1 MFLVYNG
8 DFIAETDFSLS
19 VNDRAFQY
27 GDGFFE
33 TLRYE
38 QEQLQS
44 WTDHADRIQD
54 GLQALRL
61 ILPDRAPLS
70 TFPQLIEQLLAANQL
85 RQQVARVKLQIW
97 RQPGGLYTPSTHQAN
112 LLITT
117 RPGQPFTV
125 SHRGHVGI
133 FDAVRLLVSPLSGI
147 KTLNALPYVL
157 AGLAKQEGQYDDMLL
172 LDQHGHLA
180 ECIASNLFWF
190 RGNQLVTSS
199 LATGCIN
206 GITRRR
212 LLRLFPNA
220 LEGLFTPDA
229 LGDADAVFA
238 ANVAG
243 VQFFTQWG
251 SSERIQYWTATLE
264 RLLLSAEP

>member
-8 DFIAETDFSLS
+8 DIIAETGLSLS
-19 VNDRAFQY
+19 TNDRAFQY

-33 TLRYE
+33 TIRYE
-38 QEQLQS
+38 RGQLQS
-44 WTDHADRIQD
+44 WPDHADRIQE

-61 ILPDRAPLS
+61 ILPDSVPLS
-70 TFPQLIEQLLAANQL
+70 TFPQLIEQLVTANQL
-85 RQQVARVKLQIW
+85 QQQVARVKLQIW

-112 LLITT
+112 ILITA
-117 RPGQPFTV
+117 RPGQPFAI
-125 SHRGHVGI
+125 SHRPNVGI
-133 FDAVRLLVSPLSGI
+133 FDAVRLSASPLSGI

-157 AGLAKQEGQYDDMLL
+157 AGLAKQEGPYDDMLL

-190 RGNQLVTSS
+190 QGNQLVTPA

-212 LLRLFPNA
+212 LLRIFPNTQ
-220 LEGLFTPDA
+220 EGLFTPDA
-229 LGDADAVFA
+229 LADADAVFA

-243 VQFFTQWG
+243 IQFFTQWG
-251 SSERIQYWTATLE
+251 ATETIQYWTSVLE
-264 RLLLSAEP
+264 QCLINPES